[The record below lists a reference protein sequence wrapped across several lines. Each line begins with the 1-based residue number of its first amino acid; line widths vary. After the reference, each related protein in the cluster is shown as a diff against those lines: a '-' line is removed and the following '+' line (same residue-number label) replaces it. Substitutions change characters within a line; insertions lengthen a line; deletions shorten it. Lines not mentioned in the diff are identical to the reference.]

1 MILSSDL
8 YLRKF
13 DIHYDDRIDH
23 FYTRSLTADDFRSL
37 SRIRDY
43 LIEEKKHFDEMKSN
57 GDCVD
62 KHIWLD
68 ILRLDDILR
77 ERFIVSKN
85 DL

>member
-13 DIHYDDRIDH
+13 DIHYDDYIDQV
-23 FYTRSLTADDFRSL
+23 YTRSLTADDFRSL

-43 LIEEKKHFDEMKSN
+43 LAEEKAHFDEKKRN

-68 ILRLDDILR
+68 ILRLDDLLR
-77 ERFIVSKN
+77 ERFIISKS
-85 DL
+85 DM